1 MNIQVALDGPSGS
14 GKSTM
19 AKRVSDE
26 LGLCYIDTGALYRTV
41 GLFIRR
47 NDTDAENE
55 EQVMELLKDA
65 KVSFNFIDGAQHVY
79 LGDED
84 VTGYIRTPEMSEY
97 ASKCSA
103 LPCVREYLLDLQR
116 NFAHGNNVIMDGRD
130 IGTVI
135 LPDAP
140 VKIYLTAAAE
150 ARAYRRWLQLK
161 ESGVEEDQQKILQDV
176 IERDER
182 DMNREIA
189 PLRCA
194 DDAVVVDSTELELDE
209 TYEVIKKL
217 ILGKAEELGI
227 EL

>member
-47 NDTDAENE
+47 NEADAENE
-55 EQVMELLKDA
+55 EQVMALLPDA

-97 ASKCSA
+97 ASKCST

-194 DDAVVVDSTELELDE
+194 DDAVVVDSTDLELDE

-217 ILGKAEELGI
+217 ILDKAEELGI